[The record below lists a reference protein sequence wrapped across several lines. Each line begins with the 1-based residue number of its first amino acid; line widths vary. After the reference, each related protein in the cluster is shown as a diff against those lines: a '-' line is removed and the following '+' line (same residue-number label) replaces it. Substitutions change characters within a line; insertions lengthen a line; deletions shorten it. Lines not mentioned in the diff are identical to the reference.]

1 MINMYQ
7 LQNIRMSYNG
17 TPVLKGISLRVGKG
31 AMLSLVGPNGAG
43 KSTILKLMAGL
54 IKPDSGKILFSGND
68 IALIS
73 SKELARKV
81 GYLPQVSQPVFPYN
95 CFDYVMIGRTP
106 FLKGLM
112 LGGDCDR
119 EIVRKAMEETDCIRF
134 SDKDI
139 NKISVGERQCVF
151 IARALA
157 AEPDVLLLDE
167 PAAALDLEHSVSFYR
182 LLTRLI
188 ERKKITIVVVSH
200 HLNITSQF
208 ADRIVMLDKG
218 EIVADGAPEK
228 VLNKDLLEKVYGSSF
243 QLITNSKLKRPV
255 IVPRK

>member
-1 MINMYQ
+1 
-7 LQNIRMSYNG
+7 
-17 TPVLKGISLRVGKG
+17 
-31 AMLSLVGPNGAG
+31 
-43 KSTILKLMAGL
+43 
-54 IKPDSGKILFSGND
+54 
-68 IALIS
+68 
-73 SKELARKV
+73 
-81 GYLPQVSQPVFPYN
+81 
-95 CFDYVMIGRTP
+95 
-106 FLKGLM
+106 
-112 LGGDCDR
+112 
-119 EIVRKAMEETDCIRF
+119 
-134 SDKDI
+134 
-139 NKISVGERQCVF
+139 
-151 IARALA
+151 
-157 AEPDVLLLDE
+157 VLLLDE

-188 ERKKITIVVVSH
+188 KRKKITIVVVSH

>member
-54 IKPDSGKILFSGND
+54 IKPDSGKILFSGKD
-68 IALIS
+68 ITLIP

-112 LGGDCDR
+112 LGG
-119 EIVRKAMEETDCIRF
+119 
-134 SDKDI
+134 
-139 NKISVGERQCVF
+139 N
-151 IARALA
+151 
-157 AEPDVLLLDE
+157 
-167 PAAALDLEHSVSFYR
+167 R
-182 LLTRLI
+182 LHQIL
-188 ERKKITIVVVSH
+188 
-200 HLNITSQF
+200 
-208 ADRIVMLDKG
+208 G
-218 EIVADGAPEK
+218 
-228 VLNKDLLEKVYGSSF
+228 
-243 QLITNSKLKRPV
+243 
-255 IVPRK
+255 